1 MNDKVKFAVP
11 RSIQGIV
18 CDSGRAAWDAEGETI
33 ILHTNCV
40 ITKANGTLISLS
52 DGGAVSYDGTVTS
65 HGDVTIKERNG
76 IETTIFTP
84 RGKEVVI
91 HPDGTV
97 DKPVGAAVIVE
108 IAGRR
113 PATYF
118 LKPPIMF

>member
-1 MNDKVKFAVP
+1 MNGKVKFNAP
-11 RSIQGIV
+11 ESIRQIV
-18 CDSGRAAWDAEGETI
+18 CGGGTWDAEGENLSLMSHCMI
-33 ILHTNCV
+33 V
-40 ITKANGTLISLS
+40 KADGTRLSLP
-52 DGGAVSYDGTVTS
+52 DGGVMSYDGTIIA
-65 HGDVTIKERNG
+65 HGDVTITEVSGKK
-76 IETTIFTP
+76 IVIFTP